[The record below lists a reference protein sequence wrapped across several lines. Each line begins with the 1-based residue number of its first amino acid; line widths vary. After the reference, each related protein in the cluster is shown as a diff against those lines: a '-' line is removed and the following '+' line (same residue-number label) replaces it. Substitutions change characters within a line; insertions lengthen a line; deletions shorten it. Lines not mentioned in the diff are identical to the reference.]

1 MRNWPIASRAVFRL
15 SRKTSDVFD
24 TLIQK
29 QQSKWGNKAGP
40 LLSGICYCIA
50 SCSMILLNKVV
61 LSSYNFDAGISLM
74 LYQVIRFILRGF
86 FCNYAAWDFV
96 VQIQCHACA

>member
-74 LYQVIRFILRGF
+74 LYQVIRFILRF
-86 FCNYAAWDFV
+86 FL
-96 VQIQCHACA
+96 

>member
-74 LYQVIRFILRGF
+74 LYQVIRFILRF
-86 FCNYAAWDFV
+86 FV
-96 VQIQCHACA
+96 IMRLGIL

>member
-1 MRNWPIASRAVFRL
+1 VSRL

-24 TLIQK
+24 TLLQK
-29 QQSKWGNKAGP
+29 QQSKLGNKAGP
-40 LLSGICYCIA
+40 LLSGICYCIT

-74 LYQVIRFILRGF
+74 LYQVIRCILRF
-86 FCNYAAWDFV
+86 YIF
-96 VQIQCHACA
+96 IRLEIL

>member
-1 MRNWPIASRAVFRL
+1 MRNRSFALRAVSRL

-24 TLIQK
+24 TLIQQ
-29 QQSKWGNKAGP
+29 QQSKWGNKTGP

-74 LYQVIRFILRGF
+74 LYQVIQFNLFAPLVPILF
-86 FCNYAAWDFV
+86 
-96 VQIQCHACA
+96 